1 MLELAYAEATT
12 EMRNYEALLNKLDMK
27 LEEVVKVDPSPTN
40 TAYMNF
46 LLTTCVFG
54 SPLEGLVSILPCF
67 WSYAEIALE
76 HQDRLKDNHVEIYVE
91 WAKVYTTDEYLNL
104 VEELK
109 AFTDDMASE
118 INYERLE
125 KIFLM
130 ASRYEY
136 MFWDMAYNLE
146 KWPI

>member
-1 MLELAYAEATT
+1 
-12 EMRNYEALLNKLDMK
+12 
-27 LEEVVKVDPSPTN
+27 
-40 TAYMNF
+40 
-46 LLTTCVFG
+46 
-54 SPLEGLVSILPCF
+54 
-67 WSYAEIALE
+67 
-76 HQDRLKDNHVEIYVE
+76 
-91 WAKVYTTDEYLNL
+91 